1 MRTEGRP
8 RKLKRGNGRARH
20 LCLVFG
26 ALVCILPGW
35 QRAES
40 QEHPTE
46 AQVKSAYL
54 YNFGKFVR
62 WQKPAET
69 ESFDICVLGRNPF
82 GSALSNTV
90 AGERIDGKNI
100 VARSV
105 VGLEGISHCKIL
117 FISTSEEPRLKA
129 SMAASRRATVLT
141 VSDIPGFAERGG
153 MIGLVNVAG
162 TIRFEVNVGAVSEAG
177 LTVSSELLK
186 VAVKVVGANP
196 QKEIAR

>member
-1 MRTEGRP
+1 MRSDGRP
-8 RKLKRGNGRARH
+8 RKLKRGSRRTRH

-35 QRAES
+35 QCAES

-62 WQKPAET
+62 WRLAAES

-82 GSALSNTV
+82 GSTLSNTV

-100 VARSV
+100 VARNV

-129 SMAASRRATVLT
+129 SLAASRRASILT
-141 VSDIPGFAERGG
+141 VSDVPGFAERGG
-153 MIGLVNVAG
+153 MIGMVNVG
-162 TIRFEVNVGAVSEAG
+162 GKIRFEVNVAAVTDAG

-186 VAVKVVGANP
+186 VAVKVIGTNP